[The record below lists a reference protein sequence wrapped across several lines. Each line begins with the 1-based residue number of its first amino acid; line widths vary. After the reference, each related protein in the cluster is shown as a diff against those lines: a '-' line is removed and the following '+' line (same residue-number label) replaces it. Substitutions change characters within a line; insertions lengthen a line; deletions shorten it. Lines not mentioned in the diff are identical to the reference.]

1 MSAQKGKELLLQVD
15 DGAGGYETIGG
26 FTSNT
31 FTING
36 NAVDATTK
44 DSAGFKEMLDGGGLV
59 SITTSGNGI
68 FVSGDGY
75 ATVHGAV
82 LAGAH
87 LDCRVV
93 MPGFMNYT
101 GPFIVTSLGVSG
113 GTEDAVTYD
122 IDLTSAGPITATPV

>member
-15 DGAGGYETIGG
+15 DGASGYETIGG
-26 FTSNT
+26 FTSNE
-31 FTING
+31 FSING

-59 SITTSGNGI
+59 SIRTGGNGI

-75 ATVHGAV
+75 ATVHDAV
-82 LAGAH
+82 LAGTH
-87 LDCRVV
+87 LDCRIV

-101 GPFIVTSLGVSG
+101 GPFIVTTLSVSG
-113 GTEDAVTYD
+113 GTEDAITYD
-122 IDLTSAGPITATPV
+122 ISLDSAGPITATPV